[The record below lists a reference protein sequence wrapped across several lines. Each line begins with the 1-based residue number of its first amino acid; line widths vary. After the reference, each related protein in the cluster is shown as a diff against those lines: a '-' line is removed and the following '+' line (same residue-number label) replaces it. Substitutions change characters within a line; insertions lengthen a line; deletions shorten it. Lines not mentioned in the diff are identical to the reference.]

1 MIVIVVLLVVGVLV
15 RFLFIARFVFCSCTC
30 CWLGNG
36 NECVFFLA
44 VGRKMANL
52 ASLPHFALK
61 SNNDDGQMLALAMA
75 PGRADR

>member
-1 MIVIVVLLVVGVLV
+1 M
-15 RFLFIARFVFCSCTC
+15 FFVFY
-30 CWLGNG
+30 
-36 NECVFFLA
+36 FFLA

-75 PGRADR
+75 PGGAGR